1 MGPTH
6 RPTYEGVSASLIKRA
21 DWRKSHRSNP
31 SGNCVEMARLPG
43 GVIAIRNSRHPDGP
57 ALLYTPTEIDAFIRG
72 IKEGDFDIL
81 MA

>member
-1 MGPTH
+1 
-6 RPTYEGVSASLIKRA
+6 
-21 DWRKSHRSNP
+21 
-31 SGNCVEMARLPG
+31 MARLPG

-72 IKEGDFDIL
+72 IKEGDFDVL